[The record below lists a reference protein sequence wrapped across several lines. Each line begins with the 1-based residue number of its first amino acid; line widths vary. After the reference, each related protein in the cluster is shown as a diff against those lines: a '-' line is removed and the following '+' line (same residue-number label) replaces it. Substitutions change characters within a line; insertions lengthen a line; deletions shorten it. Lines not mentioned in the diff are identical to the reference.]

1 MCLVYGNDG
10 LFKGFLKDNMSRLK
24 ADPWSILC
32 SRPGVWRQSSEGS
45 FKGRWPIN
53 NAAVTQLTQKILEV
67 GYLTD
72 SNKELWLNAAFQQPA
87 RARYTALRANFYTKS
102 SSSSSVKK
110 SGVYMPTRIGDHEW
124 ITKGGQGRISPQKR
138 LCFAFSKTSEAW
150 STGNCFLQR
159 RQLYRNVY
167 SAQLH
172 RVKRAID
179 IYGPAKLPS
188 WTSNGRS
195 CCAPRVLLT
204 LLILTFFVYC
214 QSPLWLDLRCES
226 GTRDIIV
233 KLLRDEAVFLR
244 RRILLDAQKP
254 SIWWKCDIF
263 LFRKEW
269 AKSFFR
275 PNSWNEF
282 RMLQKSTIQLP
293 SVYVYL
299 IRALT
304 ALLSPIGRASIRPS
318 VANNNC
324 LHCGE
329 CNSK

>member
-10 LFKGFLKDNMSRLK
+10 LFKGLLKDNMSRLK

-53 NAAVTQLTQKILEV
+53 NAAVIQLTQKILEV
-67 GYLTD
+67 EYLIDSLIRTRSHGSTLRFSNLLGRGIRPWGPIFKQSRRRRRRQWRKVVSICQLESEIMNESRREARVGFHHKKGY
-72 SNKELWLNAAFQQPA
+72 
-87 RARYTALRANFYTKS
+87 ALRLIKLQRPGLPVIASY
-102 SSSSSVKK
+102 
-110 SGVYMPTRIGDHEW
+110 
-124 ITKGGQGRISPQKR
+124 KGGSFIGTFIRPSYI
-138 LCFAFSKTSEAW
+138 E
-150 STGNCFLQR
+150 STGLSAYMV
-159 RQLYRNVY
+159 RQ
-167 SAQLH
+167 
-172 RVKRAID
+172 
-179 IYGPAKLPS
+179 
-188 WTSNGRS
+188 S
-195 CCAPRVLLT
+195 CPPGLRMGGLVAPPGVLLT

-254 SIWWKCDIF
+254 SIWWKYDIF

-269 AKSFFR
+269 AESFFR

-282 RMLQKSTIQLP
+282 RMLHKSTIQLP

-299 IRALT
+299 MRT
-304 ALLSPIGRASIRPS
+304 SYSSFNSPLVTYWQGKYTPISS
-318 VANNNC
+318 
-324 LHCGE
+324 
-329 CNSK
+329 